1 MKHKGLFEECISRE
15 RAQAKVINE
24 LLTGSNNGPVS
35 LQFITETGKHYW
47 DKRNYIVWVIL
58 NTVEF
63 GLVQKKCD
71 HWSPVV
77 RSLHRLPVKLRS
89 QTCNSWFWDPA
100 CSDVLVRCDP
110 AQVIWIRLVTRCSP
124 RLVNTRLPYRLH
136 AAWHHNQGWHI
147 PNFKPH

>member
-47 DKRNYIVWVIL
+47 DERNYIVWVIL

-100 CSDVLVRCDP
+100 WSQTCSYDP
-110 AQVIWIRLVTRCSP
+110 CSGLLVTHCSPP
-124 RLVNTRLPYRLH
+124 RLVNTRLPYMLH
-136 AAWHHNQGWHI
+136 AAWVS
-147 PNFKPH
+147 

>member
-1 MKHKGLFEECISRE
+1 MKSVSAEKEPRRKSLMSFSQ
-15 RAQAKVINE
+15 AQ
-24 LLTGSNNGPVS
+24 TMDPF

-63 GLVQKKCD
+63 GLVQRSKCD

-77 RSLHRLPVKLRS
+77 RSLHRLPVKLSS

-100 CSDVLVRCDP
+100 WSQMCSYAATLLRSSGSGL
-110 AQVIWIRLVTRCSP
+110 LVTRGSAP
-124 RLVNTRLPYRLH
+124 RQVNTRLPYMLH
-136 AAWHHNQGWHI
+136 AA
-147 PNFKPH
+147 